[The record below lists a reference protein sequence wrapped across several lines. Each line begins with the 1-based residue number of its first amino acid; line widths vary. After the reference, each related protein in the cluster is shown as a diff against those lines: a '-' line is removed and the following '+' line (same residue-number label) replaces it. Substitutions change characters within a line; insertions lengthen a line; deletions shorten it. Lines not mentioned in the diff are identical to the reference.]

1 MLDLRLRLITFEMN
15 GVWYSVR
22 FRPAAFGRV
31 KDVAISCSNKEY
43 GFFYHCTAKIAPQ
56 NTTAAQALKMF
67 WVEMVNDIKFR
78 LPLLLR
84 LRLSPK

>member
-43 GFFYHCTAKIAPQ
+43 GFFYP
-56 NTTAAQALKMF
+56 
-67 WVEMVNDIKFR
+67 
-78 LPLLLR
+78 
-84 LRLSPK
+84 

>member
-43 GFFYHCTAKIAPQ
+43 GFFYPCNAKIVPQ
-56 NTTAAQALKMF
+56 NTTAAQALTMF
-67 WVEMVNDIKFR
+67 WGEMVNDIKFR